1 MRLEN
6 KVAIVTGS
14 TSGIGLATA
23 KLFARQGAK
32 VVLAARKENIA
43 EQIVSDIKAAGG
55 EAFFVHLEVTS
66 LADWQA
72 LVAATKKKYGRL
84 DILVNNAGVN
94 TPVSFPKVD
103 YDKWQQVMNVDVT
116 GPMMGI
122 QECAPLMK
130 ESGGGSIINIASLG
144 GHYGTISTAY
154 STAKWALR
162 GLSKCAAATYGDWG
176 IRSNTVSPGFISDT
190 NLTKKIEGRMAGVNP
205 MAQMSFLN
213 RTGEPIE
220 LANAVLFLASD
231 DSSFVT
237 GQEFTV
243 DGGLDAGGIY
253 AGERPMLKKMLAAK
267 KQQ

>member
-1 MRLEN
+1 MKLEN

-23 KLFARQGAK
+23 KLFAQEGAK
-32 VVLAARKENIA
+32 VILAARKEQVA
-43 EQIVSDIKAAGG
+43 QQIVDDIQDHGG
-55 EAFFVHLEVTS
+55 QATFVHLEVTS
-66 LADWQA
+66 PDEWKNVVS
-72 LVAATKKKYGRL
+72 VAENKFGRL

-94 TPVSFPKVD
+94 TPVSFPNVD
-103 YDKWQQVMNVDVT
+103 LKKWQQVMDVDVT

-122 QECAPLMK
+122 QACAPLMK
-130 ESGGGSIINIASLG
+130 ASGGGSIVNIASLG
-144 GHYGTISTAY
+144 GHYGTVSTAY
-154 STAKWALR
+154 STAKWAIR

-190 NLTKKIEGRMAGVNP
+190 NLTKVIEGKMAGVNP

-213 RTGEPIE
+213 RTGEPSE
-220 LANAVLFLASD
+220 LAAAVLFLASD

-253 AGERPMLKKMLAAK
+253 AGERPMLKKMMASK
-267 KQQ
+267 THH